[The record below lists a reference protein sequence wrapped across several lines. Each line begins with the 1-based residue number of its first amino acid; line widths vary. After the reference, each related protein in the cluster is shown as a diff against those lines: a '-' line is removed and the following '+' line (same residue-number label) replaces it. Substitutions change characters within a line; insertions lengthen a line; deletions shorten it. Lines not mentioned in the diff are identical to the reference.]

1 MNIAIPRRFGDVRG
15 MEDVKIEKV
24 KKLSVSN
31 QRRLHYESLY
41 SIVQTVQSVLYTV
54 LTIGPC
60 SRSAREPLTKTK

>member
-41 SIVQTVQSVLYTV
+41 STNNRTMLSQCQG
-54 LTIGPC
+54 TID
-60 SRSAREPLTKTK
+60 ED

>member
-41 SIVQTVQSVLYTV
+41 TNNRTMLSQCQG
-54 LTIGPC
+54 TID
-60 SRSAREPLTKTK
+60 ED